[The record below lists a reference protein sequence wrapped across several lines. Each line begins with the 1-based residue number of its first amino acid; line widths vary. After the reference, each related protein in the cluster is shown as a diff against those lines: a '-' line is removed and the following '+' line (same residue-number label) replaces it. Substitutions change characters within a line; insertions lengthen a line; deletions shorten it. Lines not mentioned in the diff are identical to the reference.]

1 MDQIWIEK
9 HRPSTFDDIK
19 GQEKIIERIKAM
31 TKGKN
36 IPHLLFAGP
45 SGVGKSTLALAIAQ
59 ELFGEMW
66 KENLL
71 ETNASD
77 ARGIDHVRNEIKEF
91 SKTMSMNVDLPK
103 IIFLDE
109 CDALTKEAQQALRR
123 IMEIYAS
130 NVRFILSCNYS
141 SKIIDPIMS
150 RCSIF
155 RFKPLEK
162 EAMKVIIEEI
172 SKKEKLSINEKTI
185 DAIYNLSEGDV
196 RRAINILQS
205 SAALNKV
212 ISEDTIYD
220 LISAINPKEIK
231 EVLEIAVLGDF
242 IKSRDKLLD
251 AMLKHGLSG
260 LDAIKQIQKEILKL
274 DIPNERKVKLIE
286 KCGEVEFR
294 IVEGSDEFLQLEAFL
309 AGVTLTK

>member
-9 HRPSTFDDIK
+9 HRPQTFDEVK

-31 TKGKN
+31 TKEKN
-36 IPHLLFAGP
+36 IPHLLFSGP
-45 SGVGKSTLALAIAQ
+45 AGVGKSTVALVVAK
-59 ELFGEMW
+59 ELFGERW

-91 SKTMSMNVDLPK
+91 SKTMSINVDLPK
-103 IIFLDE
+103 LIFLDE

-150 RCSIF
+150 RCTVF

-162 EAMKVIIEEI
+162 EAMKKIIEEI
-172 SKKEKLSINEKTI
+172 SKKEGLTVNEKAI
-185 DAIYNLSEGDV
+185 DAVYDLSDGDV

-205 SAALNKV
+205 SAVLNKV
-212 ISEDTIYD
+212 ITEDAVYD
-220 LISAINPKEIK
+220 LISAIKPKEIK
-231 EVLEIAVLGDF
+231 EVLDLAILGDF

-260 LDAIKQIQKEILKL
+260 LEAIKQIQKEILNL
-274 DIPNERKVKLIE
+274 DIPNEKKVKLIE
-286 KCGEVEFR
+286 RCGEVEFR
-294 IVEGSDEFLQLEAFL
+294 MVEGSDEYLQIEAFL
-309 AGVTLTK
+309 AGISLIK